1 MLVLEGDLE
10 NLRLSATCL
19 RGGGKATGEEKH
31 AILISITEFC
41 IFCQVWKRIPELTAS
56 SRKGWL
62 KRDLRGIRKKQLPF
76 QVYSIFPGL
85 EPFFL

>member
-1 MLVLEGDLE
+1 MLVLEGGLE
-10 NLRLSATCL
+10 NLRISATCL
-19 RGGGKATGEEKH
+19 RGGRKATGEEKH
-31 AILISITEFC
+31 VILISITEFR
-41 IFCQVWKRIPELTAS
+41 IFCQVWKRIPEFTAS

-62 KRDLRGIRKKQLPF
+62 KRDLREIRKEQLPF